1 MRSGTK
7 GIVALFDL
15 PMSLCY
21 TEKKTERVVSV
32 EKKIPVA
39 LIGFGGMGQ
48 TYARMIHSGEVEGL
62 ELVGVCCRNA
72 AGQALLE
79 KEFSGVAVY
88 VDAEEMAAAE
98 ADFEAVLIVTPH
110 TSHIPLGL
118 QFAALGKH
126 LLLDKPAGVSAG
138 DVQCLVDACRE
149 KGVAFGMIFNNRQL
163 PAFRKAKELLD
174 AGAIGQLHRAVWI
187 CNSWY
192 RSPAYHRSASWRSSW
207 NGECGGL
214 MLNQNPHYLD
224 MWQWFFGLPNRVYA
238 DMQFGRYNDFLV
250 DDAVDIQFSYD
261 NGFHGTFVSA
271 TGEAPGVNRLEI
283 WGTKGKLSIEDGERL
298 FLDENAMPIEEF
310 AAVNTEKFAS
320 IPHVLRQ
327 ISLDVPENPYGRVFA
342 NFARH
347 LLQGDALFADGTDG
361 LRTAQLTNAI
371 YVSGWEERKVTVP
384 VETTRYEEG
393 LRNRQDMEKAR

>member
-1 MRSGTK
+1 M
-7 GIVALFDL
+7 
-15 PMSLCY
+15 
-21 TEKKTERVVSV
+21 EKQLR
-32 EKKIPVA
+32 VA

-48 TYARMIHSGEVEGL
+48 TYAKMIFEAQVPGMK
-62 ELVGVCCRNA
+62 LVGVCCRNE
-72 AGQALLE
+72 AGQALLRE
-79 KEFSGVAVY
+79 NFPGVAIY
-88 VDAEEMAAAE
+88 PDADEMARSC
-98 ADFEAVLIVTPH
+98 DSYDAVMIVTPH

-118 QFAALGKH
+118 RFAALGKH
-126 LLLDKPAGVSAG
+126 ILLDKPAGVSAG
-138 DVQCLVDACRE
+138 DVQTLLDKTRE
-149 KGVAFGMIFNNRQL
+149 MGVAFGMIFNNRQL
-163 PAFRKAKELLD
+163 PAFRAAKAALD
-174 AGAIGQLHRAVWI
+174 SGVLGDLHRAVWI

-224 MWQWFFGLPNRVYA
+224 MWQWFFGLPDRVYA

-283 WGTKGKLSIEDGERL
+283 WGTKGKLTVQDGAKV
-298 FLDENAMPIEEF
+298 FLDENELSTVEF
-310 AAVNTEKFAS
+310 GKVNTEKFAS
-320 IPHVLRQ
+320 IPHSVRELPQ
-327 ISLDVPENPYGRVFA
+327 DPGEDPYCRVFE

-347 LLQGDALFADGTDG
+347 VLEGESLFADGTDG

-371 YVSGWEERKVTVP
+371 YLSGWEERKVAVP
-384 VETTRYEEG
+384 VEAERYEQG
-393 LRNRQDMEKAR
+393 LRQRQEMENRR